1 MDNQTLSTILWI
13 AAIVVLVL
21 YFMRRRSRRSKSFK

>member
-21 YFMRRRSRRSKSFK
+21 YFVRRRNRRSKSFK